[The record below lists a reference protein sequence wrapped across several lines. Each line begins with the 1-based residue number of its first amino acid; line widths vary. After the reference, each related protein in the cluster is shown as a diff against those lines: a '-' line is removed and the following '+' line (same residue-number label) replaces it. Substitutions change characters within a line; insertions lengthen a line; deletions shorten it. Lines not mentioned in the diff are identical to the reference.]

1 MRKGI
6 KKAVLGGAL
15 ALATASMGVSSF
27 YSAIPVYA
35 SIVNSAGTDVSVGSL
50 ANVTLGVDNVDITPV
65 RDNLLHMKYNMTL
78 TLPAGASQGDEIGI
92 TVKNLA
98 GLLDGSIDTTLNN
111 GNVVNTDIKYQGEV
125 VARIRPILSSSVN
138 YYNES
143 TDGNTTV
150 SSKLQKSIEAGT
162 SLDNYTIE
170 ILKDLPNDA
179 KLDVFVERVVPAT
192 FVNKDT
198 KVTGHIYVNG
208 NDNFSVEYTLNKA
221 KVRNPL
227 NINKVNVDMTGN
239 TAKLI
244 TKYKDGVRVNDHL
257 GDIDFSLKLSPQ
269 GMDLRTGSY
278 ITITL
283 PADRGFVFSP
293 NSLGKS
299 GFIKHYP
306 LIADN
311 AAVNDNGVY
320 ALKFDNVKFDVVDIT
335 DTTLT
340 LKLVDG
346 ILKNNDNYEITSD
359 TTDGLGL
366 SLTSDATNLIS
377 DNGTTLGPVDITS
390 KVVDSK
396 GATLDTITNQLSVK
410 LINGEFTRD
419 NVLDYVNN
427 KYKTYYVDESGM
439 SLKDE
444 VRLDHFAD
452 VENVAGYSLVKY
464 SENGNVRRYVYKKL
478 PAIPRGAKLTEYV
491 TTDGL
496 TLRDAIVSNKL
507 EDSKDIA
514 GYHIARRDENE
525 NGVKWVYEKDAQTP
539 VMTRFVEYGT
549 HQVLQDAVEGLDAA
563 KPALINGY
571 IHFLTEKLSNGDT
584 VHYYKRQ
591 EHNHKREIQTRWV
604 DLDGRAIKDP
614 VNSDAMAVA
623 GYVTGYKF
631 VRTEEVK
638 DNQVKGIYDIVYN
651 HVYEKIPEADLT
663 ITTKFI
669 TEDGTILSDSLT
681 GKKIA
686 DKQDIAGYEF
696 VRTSSPSET
705 EFNYI
710 YRKIGDSSTVTKP
723 VDNSGHVNTPNGKYT
738 IEYLDENYE
747 RLNNSIKM
755 NTLPDKIKTISG
767 YTFVNSKQSGDTMY
781 YIYKPSGKF
790 VARFVDKDGVDIADA
805 VTGDTKPEH
814 KDIKGY
820 RFAYT
825 VTFKSG
831 SVNYVYEPSSS
842 TGDTVI
848 KTNTADSKDTNKVT
862 DTNVPAVLRSSRLS
876 VSAVAPSTLTSG
888 DRRVVI
894 TSGNKTVF
902 SGTYDNQG
910 KLTKIDVIDDSVR
923 SLLETSTLNVTQSGD
938 NYTAVIKDKNGS
950 VIGDYAFSVSSVR
963 TDSTTTT
970 ASNNVTTTKAS
981 TDTTS
986 AQVNPVNTVV
996 TQFVDG
1002 KGRTILKDRRS
1013 ASIVTDIKID
1023 GYTYVETYKDG
1034 DVFKALYRKDNE
1046 KVTMYQDEYGVPIKR
1061 SDVSSGFKTS
1071 AKIDGYRLKE
1081 SVTNDKTKVYT
1092 YEHTGSSKPKDLLT
1106 FKFVD
1111 SKGNTILTDAT
1122 GVSFVN
1128 APTLS
1133 GYRFVEAV
1141 ADGSNVKFIYADP
1154 SSITTRY
1161 KEVDGED
1168 LIHPVVSSTDAL
1180 GKRITGFDIVDR
1192 ISNSNGDITYTY
1204 KRIDGKNSTTD
1215 KSTWDSSVKTSDKS
1229 KSESKSKSSSNDSD
1243 YDYVTRYED
1252 TDGNKIASDEK
1263 SNKSFADRKEIS
1275 GYKYVE
1281 TKTEDDVKTYIYEK
1295 LSAEE
1300 AKKQAESQSAASSTQ
1315 ASNNANNTSNTT
1327 STQPSLSNN
1336 TNNGS
1341 GTSGATGNTT
1351 INTTPDNKDVKSIK
1365 TGLGNI
1371 ATSRTGMLYMLFS
1384 FALIGIVS
1392 AFTFR
1397 DKLGSVLKGFV
1408 KRIKK

>member
-1 MRKGI
+1 MKRI
-6 KKAVLGGAL
+6 KKAVLGSAFAL
-15 ALATASMGVSSF
+15 LTAGMSVSSF
-27 YSAIPVYA
+27 CPPVYA
-35 SIVNSAGTDVSVGSL
+35 SIVNSGGTDLSIGSL

-65 RDNLLHMKYNMTL
+65 RDNLLHMKYNLTF
-78 TLPAGASQGDEIGI
+78 TLPAGAREGDEIGV

-98 GLLDGSIDTTLNN
+98 GLLDGSINTNVVD
-111 GNVVNTDIKYQGEV
+111 GNVVNTDIKYNGEV
-125 VARIRPILSSSVN
+125 VARIRPILGSSKN

-150 SSKLQKSIEAGT
+150 STKLQSNIEAGT

-198 KVTGHIYVNG
+198 QVQGHVYVNG
-208 NDNFSVEYTLNKA
+208 NDNFTVDYILNKA

-227 NINKVNVDMTGN
+227 NINKVNVDMTGM

-244 TKYKDGVRVNDHL
+244 TKYKDGARVNDHL
-257 GDIDFSLKLSPQ
+257 SDVDFSLKLSPQ

-278 ITITL
+278 ITVTL
-283 PADRGFVFSP
+283 PKDKGLIFSP

-299 GFIKHYP
+299 GYIKHYP
-306 LIADN
+306 LISNDS
-311 AAVNDNGVY
+311 AVNDNGVY
-320 ALKFDNVKFDVVDIT
+320 GLKFDNVKFDVVDIT

-396 GATLDTITNQLSVK
+396 GATLDTITNKLSVK
-410 LINGEFTRD
+410 LINGEFSRD
-419 NVLDYVNN
+419 NILDYVNN
-427 KYKTYYVDESGM
+427 KYKTYYVDESGI

-444 VRLDHFAD
+444 VRADHFAD
-452 VENVAGYSLVKY
+452 VENIAGYSLVKY
-464 SENGNVRRYVYKKL
+464 SENGNVRRYIYKKL

-514 GYHIARRDENE
+514 GYHIARRDENDT
-525 NGVKWVYEKDAQTP
+525 GVKWVYEKDAQTP

-549 HQVLQDAVEGLDAA
+549 HEVLHEAIEGLDAA
-563 KPALINGY
+563 KPELINGY

-604 DLDGRAIKDP
+604 DTDGRAIKDP
-614 VNSDAMAVA
+614 VNSDEMAVA

-663 ITTKFI
+663 ITTKYI
-669 TEDGTILSDSLT
+669 TEDGTMISDALT

-686 DKQDIAGYEF
+686 DKIDIAGYEL

-710 YRKIGDSSTVTKP
+710 YRKLGDSVSITKP

-790 VARFVDKDGVDIADA
+790 VARFVDKNSVDIADA
-805 VTGDTKPEH
+805 VAGDTKPEH

-831 SVNYVYEPSSS
+831 SVNYVYEPTTDAGTINTTNVNT
-842 TGDTVI
+842 TGTN
-848 KTNTADSKDTNKVT
+848 KANTASVPQGVRHSRFSVT
-862 DTNVPAVLRSSRLS
+862 AI
-876 VSAVAPSTLTSG
+876 APSTITSG
-888 DRRVVI
+888 DRRVVV
-894 TSGNKTVF
+894 TNDGKEVF
-902 SGTYDNQG
+902 IGTYDNQG
-910 KLTKIDVIDDSVR
+910 NLSKIEKVDDSLK
-923 SLLETSTLNVTQSGD
+923 SSFEGSTLSITQSGN
-938 NYTAVIKDKNGS
+938 NYNAIIKDKSGV
-950 VIGDYAFSVSSVR
+950 VIGDYNFTLDNVSNN
-963 TDSTTTT
+963 TTTTT
-970 ASNNVTTTKAS
+970 ASNNITTSKAS
-981 TDTTS
+981 VDSTS
-986 AQVNPVNTVV
+986 FQVSPVNTVV
-996 TQFVDG
+996 TKFVDG
-1002 KGRTILKDRRS
+1002 KDRTILKDRRS
-1013 ASIVTDIKID
+1013 SSIVTGIAIN

-1034 DVFKALYRKDNE
+1034 DIYKAVYKKDNE
-1046 KVTMYQDEYGVPIKR
+1046 KVTMYQDEYGTPIR
-1061 SDVSSGFKTS
+1061 HSDVSSGFKTS

-1081 SVTNDKTKVYT
+1081 SVTNDKVKT
-1092 YEHTGSSKPKDLLT
+1092 YIYSHTGNTKPKDLIT
-1106 FKFVD
+1106 FKYVD
-1111 SKGNTILTDAT
+1111 GKGNTILSDTT
-1122 GVSFVN
+1122 GVSFTN
-1128 APTLS
+1128 APTLT
-1133 GYRFVEAV
+1133 GYRFVEAIS
-1141 ADGSNVKFIYADP
+1141 DGSNVKFVYADP
-1154 SSITTRY
+1154 SSIVTRY

-1168 LIHPVVSSTDAL
+1168 LIHPIISNTDAL
-1180 GKRITGFDIVDR
+1180 GKRIVGFDIVDR
-1192 ISNSNGDITYTY
+1192 ISNANGDITYTY
-1204 KRIDGKNSTTD
+1204 RRIDGKNSTTD
-1215 KSTWDSSVKTSDKS
+1215 KSTWDSSVKTSDKN
-1229 KSESKSKSSSNDSD
+1229 KSETREKSSNDSD
-1243 YDYVTRYED
+1243 YDYITRYED
-1252 TDGNKIASDEK
+1252 TDGKRIASDEK
-1263 SNKSFADRKEIS
+1263 SNKSYADRKDIS
-1275 GYKYVE
+1275 GYKYLE
-1281 TKTEDDVKTYIYEK
+1281 TKTEDGIKTYIYEK
-1295 LSAEE
+1295 LSEEE
-1300 AKKQAESQSAASSTQ
+1300 AKKQAESQASTTSTQ
-1315 ASNNANNTSNTT
+1315 PSVSNNTNNSIT

-1336 TNNGS
+1336 TSNGNGGT
-1341 GTSGATGNTT
+1341 GTST
-1351 INTTPDNKDVKSIK
+1351 INTTPDNKDAKSIK
-1365 TGLGNI
+1365 TGLGDV
-1371 ATSRTGMLYMLFS
+1371 ATSRTGMMYLLFS
-1384 FALIGIVS
+1384 IAAVGIVS
-1392 AFTFR
+1392 AITFR
-1397 DKLGSVLKGFV
+1397 DKLGAVVKGFV
-1408 KRIKK
+1408 RRINKK

>member
-1 MRKGI
+1 MKRI
-6 KKAVLGGAL
+6 KRAVLGSAFAL
-15 ALATASMGVSSF
+15 LTAGMSVSSF
-27 YSAIPVYA
+27 CPPVYA
-35 SIVNSAGTDVSVGSL
+35 SIVNSGGTDLSIGSL

-65 RDNLLHMKYNMTL
+65 RDNLLHMKYNLTF
-78 TLPAGASQGDEIGI
+78 TLPAGAREGDEIGV

-98 GLLDGSIDTTLNN
+98 GLLDGSINTNVVD
-111 GNVVNTDIKYQGEV
+111 GNVVNTDIKYNGEV
-125 VARIRPILSSSVN
+125 VARIRPILGSSKN

-150 SSKLQKSIEAGT
+150 STKLQSNIEAGT

-198 KVTGHIYVNG
+198 QVQGHVYVNG
-208 NDNFSVEYTLNKA
+208 NDNFTVDYTLNKA

-227 NINKVNVDMTGN
+227 NINKVNVDMTGM
-239 TAKLI
+239 TAKLV
-244 TKYKDGVRVNDHL
+244 TKYKDGTRVNDHL
-257 GDIDFSLKLSPQ
+257 SDIDFSFKLSPQ

-278 ITITL
+278 ITVTL
-283 PADRGFVFSP
+283 PKDKGLIFSP

-299 GFIKHYP
+299 GYIKHYP
-306 LIADN
+306 LISNDS
-311 AAVNDNGVY
+311 AVNDNGVY
-320 ALKFDNVKFDVVDIT
+320 GLKFDNVKFDVVDIN

-366 SLTSDATNLIS
+366 TLTSDATNLLS
-377 DNGTTLGPVDITS
+377 DDGTTLGPVDITS

-396 GATLDTITNQLSVK
+396 GATLDTITNKLSVK
-410 LINGEFTRD
+410 LINGEFSRD
-419 NVLDYVNN
+419 NILDYVNN
-427 KYKTYYVDESGM
+427 KYKTYYVDESGI

-444 VRLDHFAD
+444 VRADHFAD
-452 VENVAGYSLVKY
+452 VENIAGYSLVKY
-464 SENGNVRRYVYKKL
+464 SENGNVRRYIYKKL
-478 PAIPRGAKLTEYV
+478 PSIPRGAKLTEYV

-514 GYHIARRDENE
+514 GYHIARRDEND

-549 HQVLQDAVEGLDAA
+549 HEVLHEAIEGLDAA
-563 KPALINGY
+563 KPELINGY

-591 EHNHKREIQTRWV
+591 EHNHKREVQTRWV

-614 VNSDAMAVA
+614 VNSDEMAVA
-623 GYVTGYKF
+623 GFVTGYKF

-651 HVYEKIPEADLT
+651 HVYEKIPEADIT
-663 ITTKFI
+663 ITTKYI

-686 DKQDIAGYEF
+686 DKLDIAGYEL
-696 VRTSSPSET
+696 VRTSSPSES

-710 YRKIGDSSTVTKP
+710 YRKLGDSVNITKP

-790 VARFVDKDGVDIADA
+790 VARFVDKNSVDIADA
-805 VTGDTKPEH
+805 VAGDTKPEH

-831 SVNYVYEPSSS
+831 SVNYVYEPTTDAGTINTTNVNT
-842 TGDTVI
+842 TGTN
-848 KTNTADSKDTNKVT
+848 KANTASVPQGVRHSRFSVT
-862 DTNVPAVLRSSRLS
+862 
-876 VSAVAPSTLTSG
+876 AVAPSTITSG
-888 DRRVVI
+888 DRRVVV
-894 TSGNKTVF
+894 TNDGKEVF
-902 SGTYDNQG
+902 IGTYDNQG
-910 KLTKIDVIDDSVR
+910 NLSKIEKVDDSLK
-923 SLLETSTLNVTQSGD
+923 SSFEGSTLSITQSGN
-938 NYTAVIKDKNGS
+938 NYNAIIKDKSGF
-950 VIGDYAFSVSSVR
+950 VIGDYNFTSDNVSNN
-963 TDSTTTT
+963 TTTTT
-970 ASNNVTTTKAS
+970 ASNNITTSKAS
-981 TDTTS
+981 VDSTS
-986 AQVNPVNTVV
+986 SQVSPVNTVV
-996 TQFVDG
+996 TKFVDG
-1002 KGRTILKDRRS
+1002 KDRTILKDRRS
-1013 ASIVTDIKID
+1013 SSIVTGIAIN

-1034 DVFKALYRKDNE
+1034 DIYKAVYKKDNE
-1046 KVTMYQDEYGVPIKR
+1046 KVTMYQDEYGTPIR
-1061 SDVSSGFKTS
+1061 HSDVLSGFKTS

-1081 SVTNDKTKVYT
+1081 SVTNDKVKT
-1092 YEHTGSSKPKDLLT
+1092 YIYSHTGNTKPKDLIT
-1106 FKFVD
+1106 FKYVD
-1111 SKGNTILTDAT
+1111 GKGNTILSDTT
-1122 GVSFVN
+1122 GVSFTN
-1128 APTLS
+1128 APTLT
-1133 GYRFVEAV
+1133 GYRFVEAIS
-1141 ADGSNVKFIYADP
+1141 DGSNVKFVYADP
-1154 SSITTRY
+1154 SSIVTRY

-1168 LIHPVVSSTDAL
+1168 LIHPVISNTDAL
-1180 GKRITGFDIVDR
+1180 GKRITGFEIVDR
-1192 ISNSNGDITYTY
+1192 ISNTNGDITYTY

-1215 KSTWDSSVKTSDKS
+1215 KSTWDSSVKTSDKH
-1229 KSESKSKSSSNDSD
+1229 KSETREKSSNDSD
-1243 YDYVTRYED
+1243 YDYITRYED
-1252 TDGNKIASDEK
+1252 TDGKRIASDEK
-1263 SNKSFADRKEIS
+1263 SNKSYADKKDIS
-1275 GYKYVE
+1275 GYKYLE
-1281 TKTEDDVKTYIYEK
+1281 TKTEDNIKTYIYEK
-1295 LSAEE
+1295 LSEEE
-1300 AKKQAESQSAASSTQ
+1300 AKKQAESQASTTSTGASVSNNTNSVSST
-1315 ASNNANNTSNTT
+1315 TT
-1327 STQPSLSNN
+1327 TQPSLSNN
-1336 TNNGS
+1336 TSNGNGGT
-1341 GTSGATGNTT
+1341 GTST

-1365 TGLGNI
+1365 TGLGDV
-1371 ATSRTGMLYMLFS
+1371 ATSRTGMMYLLFS
-1384 FALIGIVS
+1384 IAAVGIVS
-1392 AFTFR
+1392 AITFR
-1397 DKLGSVLKGFV
+1397 DKLGAVVKGFV
-1408 KRIKK
+1408 RRINKK

>member
-1 MRKGI
+1 MKRI
-6 KKAVLGGAL
+6 KKAVLGSAFAL
-15 ALATASMGVSSF
+15 LTAGMSVSSF
-27 YSAIPVYA
+27 CPPVYA
-35 SIVNSAGTDVSVGSL
+35 SIVNSGGTDVSVGSL

-65 RDNLLHMKYNMTL
+65 RDNLLHMKYNLTF
-78 TLPAGASQGDEIGI
+78 TLPAGAREGDEIGV

-98 GLLDGSIDTTLNN
+98 GLLDGSINTNVVD
-111 GNVVNTDIKYQGEV
+111 GNVVNTDIKYNGEV
-125 VARIRPILSSSVN
+125 VARIRPILGSSKN

-150 SSKLQKSIEAGT
+150 STKLQSNIEAGT
-162 SLDNYTIE
+162 FLDNYTIE

-179 KLDVFVERVVPAT
+179 KLDVFVERIVPAT

-198 KVTGHIYVNG
+198 QIQGHIYVNG
-208 NDNFSVEYTLNKA
+208 NDNFTVDYTLNKA

-227 NINKVNVDMTGN
+227 NINKVNVDMTGM
-239 TAKLI
+239 TAKLV
-244 TKYKDGVRVNDHL
+244 TKYKDGARVNDHL
-257 GDIDFSLKLSPQ
+257 SDIDFSLKLSPQ

-283 PADRGFVFSP
+283 PKDKGLIFSP

-306 LIADN
+306 LISNDS
-311 AAVNDNGVY
+311 AVNDNGVY
-320 ALKFDNVKFDVVDIT
+320 GLKFDNVKFDVVDIN

-346 ILKNNDNYEITSD
+346 MLKNNDNYEITSD

-366 SLTSDATNLIS
+366 TLTSDATNLLS
-377 DNGTTLGPVDITS
+377 DDGTTLGPVDVTS

-396 GATLDTITNQLSVK
+396 GATLDTITNKLSVK

-419 NVLDYVNN
+419 NILDYVNN
-427 KYKTYYVDESGM
+427 KYKTYYVDETGV

-444 VRLDHFAD
+444 VRADHFAD
-452 VENVAGYSLVKY
+452 VENVTGYSLVKY
-464 SENGNVRRYVYKKL
+464 SENGNVRRYIYKKL

-496 TLRDAIVSNKL
+496 TLRDPIVSNKL

-525 NGVKWVYEKDAQTP
+525 TGVKWVYEKDAKTP

-549 HQVLQDAVEGLDAA
+549 HEVLHDAIEGLDAA
-563 KPALINGY
+563 KPELINGY
-571 IHFLTEKLSNGDT
+571 IHFLTEKLSNGDI

-614 VNSDAMAVA
+614 VNSDEMAVA

-686 DKQDIAGYEF
+686 DKIDIAGYELI
-696 VRTSSPSET
+696 RTSSPSES

-710 YRKIGDSSTVTKP
+710 YKKLGDSVNITKP
-723 VDNSGHVNTPNGKYT
+723 ADNSGHVNTPNGKYT

-790 VARFVDKDGVDIADA
+790 VARFVDKDGVDLTDA
-805 VTGDTKPEH
+805 VAGDTKPEH

-831 SVNYVYEPSSS
+831 SVNYVYEPTTDAGTINTTNVNT
-842 TGDTVI
+842 TGTN
-848 KTNTADSKDTNKVT
+848 KANTA
-862 DTNVPAVLRSSRLS
+862 NVPQGVRHSRFS
-876 VSAVAPSTLTSG
+876 VTAVAPSTITSG
-888 DRRVVI
+888 DRRVVV
-894 TSGNKTVF
+894 TNDGKEVF
-902 SGTYDNQG
+902 IGTYDNQG
-910 KLTKIDVIDDSVR
+910 NLSKIEKVDDSLK
-923 SLLETSTLNVTQSGD
+923 SSFEGSTLNITQNGN
-938 NYTAVIKDKNGS
+938 NYNAVIKDKSGN
-950 VIGDYAFSVSSVR
+950 VIGDYSFTSDNVSNN
-963 TDSTTTT
+963 TTTTT
-970 ASNNVTTTKAS
+970 ASNNVTTSKAS
-981 TDTTS
+981 VDSTS
-986 AQVNPVNTVV
+986 SQVNPVNTVV
-996 TQFVDG
+996 TRFVDG
-1002 KGRTILKDRRS
+1002 KDRTILKDRRS
-1013 ASIVTDIKID
+1013 SSIVTGIVIN

-1034 DVFKALYRKDNE
+1034 DVYKAVYKKDNE
-1046 KVTMYQDEYGVPIKR
+1046 KVTMYQDEYGTPIR
-1061 SDVSSGFKTS
+1061 HSDVSSGFKTS

-1081 SVTNDKTKVYT
+1081 SVTNDKVKTYI
-1092 YEHTGSSKPKDLLT
+1092 YEHTGNTKPKDLIT
-1106 FKFVD
+1106 FKYVD
-1111 SKGNTILTDAT
+1111 GKGNTILSDGS
-1122 GVSFVN
+1122 GVSFANV
-1128 APTLS
+1128 PTLN

-1141 ADGSNVKFIYADP
+1141 ADGSSIKFVYAD
-1154 SSITTRY
+1154 SSNIVTRY

-1168 LIHPVVSSTDAL
+1168 LIHPVISSTDAL
-1180 GKRITGFDIVDR
+1180 GKRIVGFDIVDR
-1192 ISNSNGDITYTY
+1192 ISNANGDITYTY
-1204 KRIDGKNSTTD
+1204 RRIDGKNSTTD
-1215 KSTWDSSVKTSDKS
+1215 KSTWDSSVKTSDKH
-1229 KSESKSKSSSNDSD
+1229 KSETREKSNSNDSD
-1243 YDYVTRYED
+1243 YDYITRYED
-1252 TDGNKIASDEK
+1252 TDGKRIASDEK
-1263 SNKSFADRKEIS
+1263 SNKSYADRKDIS
-1275 GYKYVE
+1275 GYKYLE
-1281 TKTEDDVKTYIYEK
+1281 TKTEDGIKTYIYEK
-1295 LSAEE
+1295 LSEEE
-1300 AKKQAESQSAASSTQ
+1300 AKKQAESQAS
-1315 ASNNANNTSNTT
+1315 TT

-1336 TNNGS
+1336 TSNSGSTTSTQPSLSNNTTNGGS
-1341 GTSGATGNTT
+1341 TGTTT

-1365 TGLGNI
+1365 TGLGDV
-1371 ATSRTGMLYMLFS
+1371 ATSRTGMMYLLFS
-1384 FALIGIVS
+1384 IAAVGIVS
-1392 AFTFR
+1392 AITFK
-1397 DKLGSVLKGFV
+1397 DKLGAVVKSFV
-1408 KRIKK
+1408 KRINK

>member
-1 MRKGI
+1 MKRI
-6 KKAVLGGAL
+6 KKAVLGSAFAL
-15 ALATASMGVSSF
+15 LTAGMSVSSF
-27 YSAIPVYA
+27 CPPVYA
-35 SIVNSAGTDVSVGSL
+35 SIVNSGGTDLSIGSL

-65 RDNLLHMKYNMTL
+65 RDNLLHMKYNLTF
-78 TLPAGASQGDEIGI
+78 TLPAGAREGDEIGV

-98 GLLDGSIDTTLNN
+98 GLLDGSINTNVVD
-111 GNVVNTDIKYQGEV
+111 GNVVNTDIKYNGEV
-125 VARIRPILSSSVN
+125 VARIRPILGSSKN

-150 SSKLQKSIEAGT
+150 STKLQSNIEAGT

-198 KVTGHIYVNG
+198 QVQGHVYVNG
-208 NDNFSVEYTLNKA
+208 NDNFTVDYTLNKA

-227 NINKVNVDMTGN
+227 NINKVNVDMTGT

-244 TKYKDGVRVNDHL
+244 TKYKDGARVNDHL
-257 GDIDFSLKLSPQ
+257 SDIDFSLKLSPQ

-283 PADRGFVFSP
+283 PKDKGLIFSP

-306 LIADN
+306 LISNDS
-311 AAVNDNGVY
+311 AVNDNGVY
-320 ALKFDNVKFDVVDIT
+320 ALKFDNVKFDVVDIN

-366 SLTSDATNLIS
+366 TLTSDATNLLS
-377 DNGTTLGPVDITS
+377 DDGTTLGPVDITS

-396 GATLDTITNQLSVK
+396 GATLDTITNKLSVK

-419 NVLDYVNN
+419 NILDYVNN
-427 KYKTYYVDESGM
+427 KYKTYYVDESGI

-444 VRLDHFAD
+444 VRADHFAD
-452 VENVAGYSLVKY
+452 VENIAGYSLVKY
-464 SENGNVRRYVYKKL
+464 SENGNVRRYIYKKL
-478 PAIPRGAKLTEYV
+478 PSIPRGAKLTEYV
-491 TTDGL
+491 TIDGL

-514 GYHIARRDENE
+514 GYHIARRDENDI
-525 NGVKWVYEKDAQTP
+525 GVKWVYEKDAKTP

-549 HQVLQDAVEGLDAA
+549 HEVLHEAIEGLDAV
-563 KPALINGY
+563 KPELINGY

-591 EHNHKREIQTRWV
+591 EHNHKREVQTRWV
-604 DLDGRAIKDP
+604 DTDGRAIKDP
-614 VNSDAMAVA
+614 VNSDEMAVA
-623 GYVTGYKF
+623 GFVTGYKF

-651 HVYEKIPEADLT
+651 HVYEKIPEADIT
-663 ITTKFI
+663 ITTKYI

-686 DKQDIAGYEF
+686 DKLDIAGYEL
-696 VRTSSPSET
+696 VRTSSPSES

-710 YRKIGDSSTVTKP
+710 YRKLGDSVNITKP

-790 VARFVDKDGVDIADA
+790 VARFVDKNSVDIADA
-805 VTGDTKPEH
+805 VAGDTKPEH

-831 SVNYVYEPSSS
+831 SVNYVYEPTTDAGTINTTNVNT
-842 TGDTVI
+842 TGTN
-848 KTNTADSKDTNKVT
+848 KANTASVPQGVRHSRFSVT
-862 DTNVPAVLRSSRLS
+862 
-876 VSAVAPSTLTSG
+876 AVAPSTITSG
-888 DRRVVI
+888 DRRVVV
-894 TSGNKTVF
+894 TNDGKEVF
-902 SGTYDNQG
+902 IGTYDNQG
-910 KLTKIDVIDDSVR
+910 NLSKIEKVDDSLK
-923 SLLETSTLNVTQSGD
+923 SSFEGSTLSITQSGN
-938 NYTAVIKDKNGS
+938 NYNAVIKDKSGV
-950 VIGDYAFSVSSVR
+950 VIGDYNFTSDNVSNN
-963 TDSTTTT
+963 TTTTT
-970 ASNNVTTTKAS
+970 ASNNITTSKAS
-981 TDTTS
+981 VDSTS
-986 AQVNPVNTVV
+986 SQVSPVNTVV
-996 TQFVDG
+996 TKFVDG
-1002 KGRTILKDRRS
+1002 KDRTILKDRRS
-1013 ASIVTDIKID
+1013 SSIVTGIAIN

-1034 DVFKALYRKDNE
+1034 DIYKAVYKKDNE
-1046 KVTMYQDEYGVPIKR
+1046 KVTMYQDEYGTPIR
-1061 SDVSSGFKTS
+1061 HSDVSSGFKTS

-1081 SVTNDKTKVYT
+1081 SVTNDKVKT
-1092 YEHTGSSKPKDLLT
+1092 YIYSHTGNTKPKDLIT
-1106 FKFVD
+1106 FKYVD
-1111 SKGNTILTDAT
+1111 GKGNTILNDTT
-1122 GVSFVN
+1122 GVSFTN
-1128 APTLS
+1128 APTLT
-1133 GYRFVEAV
+1133 GYRFVEAIS
-1141 ADGSNVKFIYADP
+1141 DGSNVKFVYADP
-1154 SSITTRY
+1154 SSIVTRY

-1168 LIHPVVSSTDAL
+1168 LIHPVISNTDAL
-1180 GKRITGFDIVDR
+1180 GKRITGFEIVDR
-1192 ISNSNGDITYTY
+1192 ISNANGDITYTY
-1204 KRIDGKNSTTD
+1204 KRIDGKNATTD
-1215 KSTWDSSVKTSDKS
+1215 KSTWDSSVKTSDKN
-1229 KSESKSKSSSNDSD
+1229 KSETREKSSNDSD
-1243 YDYVTRYED
+1243 YDYITRYED
-1252 TDGNKIASDEK
+1252 TDGKRIASDEK
-1263 SNKSFADRKEIS
+1263 SNKSYADRKDIS
-1275 GYKYVE
+1275 GYKYLE
-1281 TKTEDDVKTYIYEK
+1281 TKTEDNIKTYIYEK
-1295 LSAEE
+1295 LSEEE
-1300 AKKQAESQSAASSTQ
+1300 AKKQAESQASTISTQ
-1315 ASNNANNTSNTT
+1315 PSLSNNTSNGGSTT

-1336 TNNGS
+1336 TSNGNGGT
-1341 GTSGATGNTT
+1341 GTST

-1365 TGLGNI
+1365 TGLGDV
-1371 ATSRTGMLYMLFS
+1371 ATNRTGMMYLLFS
-1384 FALIGIVS
+1384 IAAVGIVS
-1392 AFTFR
+1392 AITFR
-1397 DKLGSVLKGFV
+1397 DKLGAVVKGFV
-1408 KRIKK
+1408 RRINKK

>member
-1 MRKGI
+1 MKRI
-6 KKAVLGGAL
+6 KKAVLGSAFAL
-15 ALATASMGVSSF
+15 LTAGMSVSSF
-27 YSAIPVYA
+27 CPPVYA
-35 SIVNSAGTDVSVGSL
+35 SIVNSGGTDLSIGSL

-65 RDNLLHMKYNMTL
+65 RDNLLHMKYNLTF
-78 TLPAGASQGDEIGI
+78 TLPAGAREGDEIGV

-98 GLLDGSIDTTLNN
+98 GLLDGSINTNVVD
-111 GNVVNTDIKYQGEV
+111 GNVVNTDIKYNGEV
-125 VARIRPILSSSVN
+125 VARIRPILGSSKN

-143 TDGNTTV
+143 TNGNTTV
-150 SSKLQKSIEAGT
+150 SAKLQSNIEAGT

-198 KVTGHIYVNG
+198 QIQGHVYVNG
-208 NDNFSVEYTLNKA
+208 NDNFTVDYTLNKA

-227 NINKVNVDMTGN
+227 NINKVNVDMTGT

-244 TKYKDGVRVNDHL
+244 TKYKDGARVNDHL
-257 GDIDFSLKLSPQ
+257 SDIDFSLKLSPQ

-278 ITITL
+278 ITVTL
-283 PADRGFVFSP
+283 PKDKGLIFSP

-306 LIADN
+306 LISNDS
-311 AAVNDNGVY
+311 AVNDNGVY

-346 ILKNNDNYEITSD
+346 MLKNNDNYEVTSD

-366 SLTSDATNLIS
+366 TLTSDATNLLS
-377 DNGTTLGPVDITS
+377 DDGTILGPIDITS

-396 GATLDTITNQLSVK
+396 GATLDTITNKLSVK
-410 LINGEFTRD
+410 LINGEFSRD
-419 NVLDYVNN
+419 NILDYVNN
-427 KYKTYYVDESGM
+427 KYKTYYVDESGI

-444 VRLDHFAD
+444 VRADHFAD
-452 VENVAGYSLVKY
+452 VENIAGYSLVKY
-464 SENGNVRRYVYKKL
+464 SENGNVRRYIYKKL
-478 PAIPRGAKLTEYV
+478 PSIPRGAKLTEYV

-496 TLRDAIVSNKL
+496 TLRDAIVSNKV

-514 GYHIARRDENE
+514 GYHIARRDEND

-549 HQVLQDAVEGLDAA
+549 HEVLHEAIEGLDAA
-563 KPALINGY
+563 KPELINGY

-591 EHNHKREIQTRWV
+591 EHNHKREVQTRWV

-614 VNSDAMAVA
+614 VNSDEMAVA

-651 HVYEKIPEADLT
+651 HVYEKIPEADVT
-663 ITTKFI
+663 ITTKYI

-686 DKQDIAGYEF
+686 ERQDIAGYEL
-696 VRTSSPSET
+696 VRTSSPSES

-710 YRKIGDSSTVTKP
+710 YRKLGDSVNITKP

-790 VARFVDKDGVDIADA
+790 VARFVDKDSVDIADA

-831 SVNYVYEPSSS
+831 SVNYVYDPTTDAGTINTTNVNT
-842 TGDTVI
+842 TGTN
-848 KTNTADSKDTNKVT
+848 KANTASVPQGVRHSKFSVT
-862 DTNVPAVLRSSRLS
+862 AI
-876 VSAVAPSTLTSG
+876 APSTITSG
-888 DRRVVI
+888 DRRVVV
-894 TSGNKTVF
+894 TNDGKEVF
-902 SGTYDNQG
+902 IGTYDNQG
-910 KLTKIDVIDDSVR
+910 NLSKIEKVDDSLK
-923 SLLETSTLNVTQSGD
+923 SSFEGSTLSITQSGN
-938 NYTAVIKDKNGS
+938 NYNAIIKDKSGN
-950 VIGDYAFSVSSVR
+950 VIGDYNFTSDNVSNN
-963 TDSTTTT
+963 TTTTT
-970 ASNNVTTTKAS
+970 ASNNI
-981 TDTTS
+981 TTS
-986 AQVNPVNTVV
+986 KANVDSTSSQISPVNTVV
-996 TQFVDG
+996 TKFVDG
-1002 KGRTILKDRRS
+1002 KDRTILKDRRS
-1013 ASIVTDIKID
+1013 SSIVTGIAIN

-1034 DVFKALYRKDNE
+1034 DVYKSVYKKDNE
-1046 KVTMYQDEYGVPIKR
+1046 KVTMYQDEYGTPIKH

-1081 SVTNDKTKVYT
+1081 SVTNDKVKTYI
-1092 YEHTGSSKPKDLLT
+1092 YEHTGNSKPKDLIT
-1106 FKFVD
+1106 FKYVD
-1111 SKGNTILTDAT
+1111 GKGNTILSDTT
-1122 GVSFVN
+1122 GVSFTN
-1128 APTLS
+1128 APTLT

-1141 ADGSNVKFIYADP
+1141 ADGSSIKFVYVD
-1154 SSITTRY
+1154 SSNIVTRY

-1168 LIHPVVSSTDAL
+1168 LIHPVISNTDAL
-1180 GKRITGFDIVDR
+1180 GKRITGFEIVDR
-1192 ISNSNGDITYTY
+1192 ISNTNGDITYTY
-1204 KRIDGKNSTTD
+1204 KRIDGKNATTD
-1215 KSTWDSSVKTSDKS
+1215 KSTWDSSVKTSDKN
-1229 KSESKSKSSSNDSD
+1229 KSETREKSSNDSD
-1243 YDYVTRYED
+1243 YDYITRYED
-1252 TDGNKIASDEK
+1252 TDGKRIASDEK
-1263 SNKSFADRKEIS
+1263 SNKSYADRKDIS
-1275 GYKYVE
+1275 GYKYLE
-1281 TKTEDDVKTYIYEK
+1281 TKTEDGIKTYIYEK
-1295 LSAEE
+1295 LSEEE
-1300 AKKQAESQSAASSTQ
+1300 AKKQAESQASTTSTGASVSNNTNSGSST
-1315 ASNNANNTSNTT
+1315 TT
-1327 STQPSLSNN
+1327 TQPSLSNN
-1336 TNNGS
+1336 TSNGNGGT
-1341 GTSGATGNTT
+1341 GTST

-1365 TGLGNI
+1365 TGLGDV
-1371 ATSRTGMLYMLFS
+1371 ATSRTGMMYLLFS
-1384 FALIGIVS
+1384 IVAVGIVS
-1392 AFTFR
+1392 AITFK
-1397 DKLGSVLKGFV
+1397 DKLGAVVKGFV
-1408 KRIKK
+1408 RRINKK